1 MIQTRLFI
9 IRLRNLI
16 NGIDSITF
24 SKILYQYY
32 KFHQVS
38 EPKMMNFISKQNK
51 FIKMMIFIKL
61 INSIEVNFSKVM
73 NFLKVLNCSKI
84 MNFIKVWIRFL
95 SDFFLLNIDR
105 PQQNQD
111 NIHNKIS
118 FIMPFISS
126 NWRMKW
132 KINSSD

>member
-1 MIQTRLFI
+1 MIQTRIFI

-51 FIKMMIFIKL
+51 FIKMMIFIKV

-84 MNFIKVWIRFL
+84 MNFIKVWIL
-95 SDFFLLNIDR
+95 LKLFFVEYR
-105 PQQNQD
+105 QTPTKPRQYSQQDKFHQA
-111 NIHNKIS
+111 IY
-118 FIMPFISS
+118 FIKLK
-126 NWRMKW
+126 NEMK
-132 KINSSD
+132 N